1 MENYANISASAPSNR
16 LFWLSVVKGPLG
28 NGLYKQQIGFWLNG
42 DICFPKCIRRKL
54 SSSEHVFIKDWS
66 GVGSNKKKKASRF
79 SCEIV
84 FCSYELNTLS
94 EKFQKETGKNV
105 FALILCV
112 EQFPMT
118 NAF

>member
-1 MENYANISASAPSNR
+1 MCSLKIE
-16 LFWLSVVKGPLG
+16 
-28 NGLYKQQIGFWLNG
+28 
-42 DICFPKCIRRKL
+42 
-54 SSSEHVFIKDWS
+54 
-66 GVGSNKKKKASRF
+66 VGWEAIKKKASRF

-112 EQFPMT
+112 EQFSMT

>member
-1 MENYANISASAPSNR
+1 MCSLKIEVGWEA
-16 LFWLSVVKGPLG
+16 
-28 NGLYKQQIGFWLNG
+28 
-42 DICFPKCIRRKL
+42 
-54 SSSEHVFIKDWS
+54 IK
-66 GVGSNKKKKASRF
+66 KKKKASRF